1 MKIKNLKEL
10 IDSTGSIIAGDKTI
24 SHDFGSDKTSDEY
37 EKLSRQGASN
47 FYGYR
52 RWWGEDDDKKPHSKL
67 ADSLQKNPK
76 KFYEILKRN
85 GKQDRFEDYFAKD
98 EGSSS
103 EDLMKEMLEDIV
115 KNKMSSD
122 IIPSDVSSGIMGL
135 EDYSDE
141 DPILVKWVMLVKELW
156 VDRDNRERIIIIND
170 LLNGVN
176 FNEIS
181 PEIKNTLINKIN
193 GE

>member
-98 EGSSS
+98 EGGRS
-103 EDLMKEMLEDIV
+103 EDLTKEMLEDIV
-115 KNKMSSD
+115 NNERYDNKVPSD
-122 IIPSDVSSGIMGL
+122 ISSEIMSL
-135 EDYSDE
+135 EVYSDK
-141 DPILVKWVMLVKELW
+141 DPILVKWVMLIKELW
-156 VDRDNRERIIIIND
+156 VERENEERIIIIND
-170 LLNGVN
+170 LLNGIN

-181 PEIKNTLINKIN
+181 PEIRNTLINKIN

>member
-10 IDSTGSIIAGDKTI
+10 IDDTGSIIAGDRTI
-24 SHDFGSDKTSDEY
+24 SHDFGSNKTADEY

-52 RWWGEDDDKKPHSKL
+52 RWWGEDDDKKPHNKL
-67 ADSLQKNPK
+67 ADKLQNNPK

-85 GKQDRFEDYFAKD
+85 NKESRFEDYFTKD
-98 EGSSS
+98 ESSNS
-103 EDLMKEMLEDIV
+103 EDMMREMLEDIV
-115 KNKMSSD
+115 KNKTSND
-122 IIPSDVSSGIMGL
+122 IIPSVEDTEIMSL
-135 EDYSDE
+135 EMYSDQ
-141 DPILVKWVMLVKELW
+141 DPILVKWVMLIKELLG
-156 VDRDNRERIIIIND
+156 DRGNEERIIIIND
-170 LLNGVN
+170 LLKTID

-181 PEIKNTLINKIN
+181 PGIKNYFITKIN

>member
-10 IDSTGSIIAGDKTI
+10 IDSTGSIISGDKTI
-24 SHDFGSDKTSDEY
+24 NHDFGSDKTSDEF

-52 RWWGEDDDKKPHSKL
+52 RWWGEDDDKKPYSKL
-67 ADSLQKNPK
+67 ADRLQKNPK

-85 GKQDRFEDYFAKD
+85 NKEDHFEDYFTND
-98 EGSSS
+98 NSTLS

-115 KNKMSSD
+115 KNNQPKD
-122 IIPSDVSSGIMGL
+122 IVPSEIGGPIMDL
-135 EDYSDE
+135 ETYSDE
-141 DPILVKWVMLVKELW
+141 DPILVKWVMLVKDLW
-156 VDRDNRERIIIIND
+156 SERENGERIIILNSLLGDINFD
-170 LLNGVN
+170 AV
-176 FNEIS
+176 S
-181 PEIKNTLINKIN
+181 PEIKNILISKIN

>member
-1 MKIKNLKEL
+1 MKIKTLKEL
-10 IDSTGSIIAGDKTI
+10 IDSTGSIISGDKTI

-52 RWWGEDDDKKPHSKL
+52 RWWGEDDDKKPHSEL
-67 ADSLQKNPK
+67 ADRLQNNPK

-85 GKQDRFEDYFAKD
+85 NKEDRFDDYFTKD
-98 EGSSS
+98 ENLNS

-115 KNKMSSD
+115 KNKMSAD
-122 IIPSDVSSGIMGL
+122 IIPSDVSSEIMNL
-135 EDYSDE
+135 EDYSDK

-156 VDRDNRERIIIIND
+156 MDRDNEERIIIIND
-170 LLNGVN
+170 LLNGIN
-176 FNEIS
+176 FNQIN
-181 PEIKNTLINKIN
+181 PEIKNILINKIN

>member
-10 IDSTGSIIAGDKTI
+10 IDSTGSIISGDKTI

-52 RWWGEDDDKKPHSKL
+52 RWWGEDDDKKPHNKL
-67 ADSLQKNPK
+67 ADKLQNNPK

>member
-10 IDSTGSIIAGDKTI
+10 IDSTGSIISGDKTL
-24 SHDFGSDKTSDEY
+24 SHDFGSDKTSDEF
-37 EKLSRQGASN
+37 EKMSRQGASN

-52 RWWGEDDDKKPHSKL
+52 RWWGEDDDKKPYSKL
-67 ADSLQKNPK
+67 ADKLQKNPK

-85 GKQDRFEDYFAKD
+85 NKQDHFEDYFTKD
-98 EGSSS
+98 SDSPS

-115 KNKMSSD
+115 TNKMSSD
-122 IIPSDVSSGIMGL
+122 IVNSIEDVQIRSL

-141 DPILVKWVMLVKELW
+141 DPILVKWVMLVKDLW
-156 VDRDNRERIIIIND
+156 VERDNDERIVIIND
-170 LLNGVN
+170 LLDGIN
-176 FNEIS
+176 FESVS

>member
-10 IDSTGSIIAGDKTI
+10 IDSTGSIISGDKTI
-24 SHDFGSDKTSDEY
+24 SHDFGSDKTSDEF

-52 RWWGEDDDKKPHSKL
+52 RWWGEDDDKKPYSKL
-67 ADSLQKNPK
+67 ADKLQKDPK
-76 KFYEILKRN
+76 KFYKILKRN
-85 GKQDRFEDYFAKD
+85 NKQDRFEDYFTKD
-98 EGSSS
+98 STKSS

-115 KNKMSSD
+115 KNR
-122 IIPSDVSSGIMGL
+122 IPKEIVPSKGEGGIMSL

-156 VDRDNRERIIIIND
+156 SERENNERMIIIND
-170 LLNGVN
+170 LLSDVN
-176 FNEIS
+176 FDMVN
-181 PEIKNTLINKIN
+181 PEIKNILISKIN